1 MNIKLIVLLALIGLS
16 NISYS
21 FAQKQDSIRAT
32 SPVAPSQNTNKSS
45 IASSKPTKDAARL
58 ALERMPR
65 RATVRSLIIPGLGQ
79 ITNKRWWKVPLI
91 YGGLLLF
98 IDSYNSNND
107 SYHAFLKEAQYRAEH
122 NGTPDPTNTTYN
134 RYPDNGIITNKD
146 LYRRN
151 RDLCILGIVSVYAAN
166 VIDAY
171 IDAKFFRFDISDKLS
186 LRVSP
191 TLQTSPQIAAYGEM
205 PNPAIKISLSL

>member
-1 MNIKLIVLLALIGLS
+1 MLIGLS

-21 FAQKQDSIRAT
+21 FAQKQDSIPAT
-32 SPVAPSQNTNKSS
+32 SPVAPSQNTNKRS
-45 IASSKPTKDAARL
+45 IASSNPTKDQARL
-58 ALERMPR
+58 AIERMPR
-65 RATVRSLIIPGLGQ
+65 RATIRSLIIPGLGQ

-107 SYHAFLKEAQYRAEH
+107 SYHDFLKEAQYRAE
-122 NGTPDPTNTTYN
+122 NGTPDPNNPTYN
-134 RYPDNGIITNKD
+134 KYPDNGIITNKN

-151 RDLCILGIVSVYAAN
+151 RDLCILGIVGVYAAN

-191 TLQTSPQIAAYGEM
+191 TLQTSPQIATYGEL

>member
-1 MNIKLIVLLALIGLS
+1 MNIKLIVLLVLTGLS

-21 FAQKQDSIRAT
+21 FAQKQDSIPAT
-32 SPVAPSQNTNKSS
+32 SSVAPSQNTNKSS
-45 IASSKPTKDAARL
+45 IASSKPTKDPARL
-58 ALERMPR
+58 AIERMPR
-65 RATVRSLIIPGLGQ
+65 RATIRSLIIPGLGQ

-98 IDSYNSNND
+98 IDSYNSSND
-107 SYHAFLKEAQYRAEH
+107 SYHAFLKEAQYRAEN
-122 NGTPDPTNTTYN
+122 NGTPDPNNPTYN
-134 RYPDNGIITNKD
+134 KYPDNGIITNKD

-151 RDLCILGIVSVYAAN
+151 RDLCILGIVGVYAAN